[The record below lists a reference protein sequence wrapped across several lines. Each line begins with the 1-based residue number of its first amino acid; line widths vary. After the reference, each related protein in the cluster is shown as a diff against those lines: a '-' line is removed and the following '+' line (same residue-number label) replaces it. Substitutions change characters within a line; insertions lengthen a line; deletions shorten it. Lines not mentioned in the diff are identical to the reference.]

1 MDIDKKIR
9 TIKKL
14 KEYGGIEKDILH
26 LRNKI
31 NIIDNKITKI
41 KTSRLDD
48 TVNQSDGYILEK
60 LIDDKVDLVKR
71 LNIKYL
77 EKDYMDSALNMID
90 KKDKQILV
98 DIYCKK
104 YTINSIASSLG
115 YSERQVRRKRDD
127 AIMSLSV
134 FI

>member
-1 MDIDKKIR
+1 MDKKIR

-14 KEYGGIEKDILH
+14 KEYGSVEKDILH

-90 KKDKQILV
+90 KRDKQILV
-98 DIYCKK
+98 DIYCKN
-104 YTINSIASSLG
+104 I
-115 YSERQVRRKRDD
+115 R
-127 AIMSLSV
+127 
-134 FI
+134 

>member
-1 MDIDKKIR
+1 M
-9 TIKKL
+9 
-14 KEYGGIEKDILH
+14 EKDILH

-90 KKDKQILV
+90 KRDKQILV
-98 DIYCKK
+98 DIYCKN
-104 YTINSIASSLG
+104 I
-115 YSERQVRRKRDD
+115 R
-127 AIMSLSV
+127 
-134 FI
+134 